1 MTASEKDEQLRRLV
15 VELRLMQGSAEILQ
29 QRLELLR
36 TAIADLRVA
45 ESSLKALKDI
55 EDGTPILVP
64 VGGGTFVDANLGDL
78 SRVIVGIGAGVSLE
92 MDLEGALEDVSNRLS
107 EVEKAG
113 LSVQQ
118 QLEQILG
125 QMQVHQDGISR
136 LSAELRGETTGV

>member
-36 TAIADLRVA
+36 TAMADLRVA

-64 VGGGTFVDANLGDL
+64 MGGGTFVDANLGDL

-92 MDLEGALEDVSNRLS
+92 MDLEGALEDVSNRLA

-113 LSVQQ
+113 QSVQQ